1 MDTNLPALP
10 ALLKEM
16 IADFQ
21 ASPPEAGAERSLRL
35 QAMPRKATVC
45 IGVRRSGKTT
55 LLFQHI
61 RRLLDSGIPVENIV
75 YLNFFDDR
83 LRSLN
88 RDTLGLVSEAY
99 YSLFPEK
106 KGVEKVWFFLDELQ
120 CVPGWESYADRLL
133 RTEKCEV
140 FISGSSAKL
149 LSSEIATQMRGRSLS
164 WELFPFSLGEFIRA
178 RGMNPGDDSPPT
190 SKRRL
195 MLARHFDAYW
205 RTGGF
210 PEVLDATD
218 KLRVMTH
225 QEYLNAILFRDVIER
240 HDCAHPRAVAD
251 LAAWLINNTASTY
264 TINSLTGYL
273 SALGH
278 KIPKTAVGDLLDWFE
293 DAYFL
298 FTTRI
303 FDASL
308 ARANTNPK
316 KIYCID
322 HALVRSVS
330 PGVQD
335 TDGRLLENIVYLA
348 LRRASAKVYYY
359 RTKTGREVDFAVP
372 AQNAAKAKS
381 QIELIQVCET
391 LAAPATRERELR
403 ALTEAMS
410 ELKVKT
416 ATIVTRA
423 EDTTQQTPAGT
434 ITIQPAWSWLLS
446 REVSDGN
453 NP

>member
-1 MDTNLPALP
+1 MDTILL

-21 ASPPEAGAERSLRL
+21 SAPPEPSVERSLRL
-35 QAMPRKATVC
+35 QTAPRKATVC

-61 RRLLDSGIPVENIV
+61 RRLLDSGVSMANIV

-88 RDTLGLVSEAY
+88 RDSLGLVSEAY

-106 KGVEKVWFFLDELQ
+106 KGTEKVWFFLDELQ
-120 CVPGWESYADRLL
+120 CVPGWEAYADRLL

-140 FISGSSAKL
+140 FISGSSAQL
-149 LSSEIATQMRGRSLS
+149 LSTEIATQMRGRSLS
-164 WELFPFSLGEFIRA
+164 WELFPFSFAEFVRA
-178 RGMNPGDDSPPT
+178 RGMAPDASPT
-190 SKRRL
+190 TKHRM
-195 MLARHFDAYW
+195 MLAKLFDAYW

-210 PEVLDATD
+210 PEVLDAED
-218 KLRVMTH
+218 NIRVKTH
-225 QEYLNAILFRDVIER
+225 QEYLNAILFRDVVER
-240 HDCAHPRAVAD
+240 HDLAHPRAVAD
-251 LAAWLINNTASTY
+251 LAAWLIDNTASTY

-278 KIPKTAVGDLLDWFE
+278 KMPKPAVGNLLDWFE

-308 ARANTNPK
+308 ARSNTNPK

-330 PGVQD
+330 SGVLIN
-335 TDGRLLENIVYLA
+335 DGHLLENIVFLA
-348 LRRASAKVYYY
+348 LRRTGAKIYYY
-359 RTKTGREVDFAVP
+359 RTKTGREVDFAMPRKGGV
-372 AQNAAKAKS
+372 
-381 QIELIQVCET
+381 ELVQVCESI
-391 LAAPATRERELR
+391 AAPATRERETR
-403 ALTEAMS
+403 AMIEAMQ
-410 ELKVKT
+410 ELHAKT
-416 ATIVTRA
+416 GTIVTRSGEGEERTA
-423 EDTTQQTPAGT
+423 AGT
-434 ITIQPAWSWLLS
+434 ISIQPAWRWLLE
-446 REVSDGN
+446 RESL
-453 NP
+453 

>member
-1 MDTNLPALP
+1 MDTALLT
-10 ALLKEM
+10 LLKEM

-21 ASPPEAGAERSLRL
+21 SEAPDAGVERFLRL
-35 QAMPRKATVC
+35 QAAPRKATVC

-61 RRLLDSGIPVENIV
+61 RRLLDSGVPMENIV

-88 RDTLGLVSEAY
+88 RDSPGLVSEAY
-99 YSLFPEK
+99 FSMFPGK

-120 CVPGWESYADRLL
+120 CVPGWEAYVDRLL

-140 FISGSSAKL
+140 FITGSSAQL

-164 WELFPFSLGEFIRA
+164 WELFPFSFGEFVRA
-178 RGMNPGDDSPPT
+178 RGMSLDGRPT

-195 MLARHFDAYW
+195 MLAAHFDAYW
-205 RTGGF
+205 RAGGF
-210 PEVLDATD
+210 PETLDAPD
-218 KLRVMTH
+218 KIRVKTH
-225 QEYLNAILFRDVIER
+225 QEYQNAILFRDVVER
-240 HDCAHPRAVAD
+240 HDVAHPRAVVD
-251 LAAWLINNTASTY
+251 LASWLIDNTASTY
-264 TINSLTGYL
+264 TVNRLAGYL

-278 KIPKTAVGDLLDWFE
+278 KIPKATVGDLLDWFE

-308 ARANTNPK
+308 ARSNTNPK

-330 PGVQD
+330 SGVSIS
-335 TDGRLLENIVYLA
+335 DGRLLENIVFLA
-348 LRRASAKVYYY
+348 LRRAGAKVYYY
-359 RTKTGREVDFAVP
+359 RTKTGLEVDFAVP
-372 AQNAAKAKS
+372 RKGGV
-381 QIELIQVCET
+381 ELVQSCET
-391 LAAPATRERELR
+391 LAQPATREREIR
-403 ALTEAMS
+403 ALAGAMQ
-410 ELKVKT
+410 ELGVS
-416 ATIVTRA
+416 AGTIVTRSEQA
-423 EDTTQQTPAGT
+423 DVQTPAGL
-434 ITIQPAWSWLLS
+434 ISIQPAWRWLLS
-446 REVSDGN
+446 REAPGDKSA
-453 NP
+453 